1 MRFPQSVCLV
11 MFVYIAR
18 KEKSDPDWIEKFEN
32 KNQAKA
38 TIIASDN
45 KF

>member
-1 MRFPQSVCLV
+1 

-18 KEKSDPDWIEKFEN
+18 KEKSVQKILFNSYDPDWIEKFEN

-45 KF
+45 K